1 MITRRKFIIG
11 TLPLTLSA
19 CTTHDAFRIAQSV
32 ARGNSI
38 EGAVTSQARSKA
50 TGWVTNPQSLVND
63 AKRIDRFLSKVTSSW
78 GDQENIKATPKEYVK
93 YSDGYLSRARIN
105 FDTGVVTVESLEPSR
120 LKQLIVNTLL
130 TPFNPELVDLFSDKG
145 IPLGEVPFLYNQL
158 HDNEGKAIRWEWR
171 ADRFASYLLERQLRS
186 RSIID
191 ASGKAQT
198 LRYVEFPLLQNHS
211 LKRKHKYSAYV
222 ERFAMQYGLAPALVY
237 AIIETESN
245 FNPYAVSWVPAYGL
259 MQIVPT
265 TAGRDAFEFIHGY
278 QGTPSSAYLFNIE
291 NNIRMGCVY
300 LHILNTRYLAK
311 IRNPQSKEY
320 SVIAAYNG
328 GAGNVLR
335 SFSSHKTEALKLI
348 NNASPEQVWAVL
360 RRNMPKE
367 SQSYLVK
374 VTKAKKKY
382 S

>member
-38 EGAVTSQARSKA
+38 EGAVASQAKSKA

-63 AKRIDRFLSKVTSSW
+63 VKRIDRFLSRVTSSW
-78 GDQENIKATPKEYVK
+78 GDKESVRATPKEYVK

-130 TPFNPELVDLFSDKG
+130 TPFNPELVDLFSDKS

-158 HDNEGKAIRWEWR
+158 HDNEGKAVRWEWR
-171 ADRFASYLLERQLRS
+171 ADRFASYLLEKHIRS

-191 ASGKAQT
+191 ASGNTQT
-198 LRYVEFPLLQNHS
+198 LSYVEFPLLPNHS

-259 MQIVPT
+259 MQIVPM

-300 LHILNTRYLAK
+300 LHILNTRYLVNIK
-311 IRNPQSKEY
+311 NPLSKEY

-335 SFSSHKTEALKLI
+335 SFSPHKNEAIKLI
-348 NNASPEQVWAVL
+348 NNSSPEQVWAVL

-374 VTKAKKKY
+374 VTRAKPKY

>member
-38 EGAVTSQARSKA
+38 EGAVASQAKSKA

-63 AKRIDRFLSKVTSSW
+63 VKRIDGFLSRVTSSW
-78 GDQENIKATPKEYVK
+78 GDKESVRATPKEYVK

-105 FDTGVVTVESLEPSR
+105 FETGVVSVESMESSR
-120 LKQLIVNTLL
+120 LKPLIVNTLL
-130 TPFNPELVDLFSDKG
+130 TPFNPELVDLFSDKR

-158 HDNEGKAIRWEWR
+158 HDNEGKAVRWEWR
-171 ADRFASYLLERQLRS
+171 ADRFASYLLEKHIRS

-191 ASGKAQT
+191 ASGNTQT
-198 LRYVEFPLLQNHS
+198 LSYVEFPLLQNHS

-300 LHILNTRYLAK
+300 LHILNTRYLVNIK
-311 IRNPQSKEY
+311 NPLSKEY

-335 SFSSHKTEALKLI
+335 SFSPHKKEAIKLI
-348 NNASPEQVWAVL
+348 NNSSPEQVWAVL

-374 VTKAKKKY
+374 VTRAKPKY